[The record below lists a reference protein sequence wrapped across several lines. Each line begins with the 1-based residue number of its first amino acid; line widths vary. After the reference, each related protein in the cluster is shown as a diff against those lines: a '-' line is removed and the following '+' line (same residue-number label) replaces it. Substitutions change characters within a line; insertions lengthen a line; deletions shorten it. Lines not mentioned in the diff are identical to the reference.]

1 MSGLA
6 CATCFKFLRVTKVG
20 VVFEEGRPI
29 RMPMIPAYNLVLATK
44 PTASSAK
51 FGGVSFRSSAA
62 TSGRFEPV

>member
-29 RMPMIPAYNLVLATK
+29 RMPMIPRRGG
-44 PTASSAK
+44 PTP
-51 FGGVSFRSSAA
+51 R
-62 TSGRFEPV
+62 R

>member
-29 RMPMIPAYNLVLATK
+29 RMPMIPRRGG
-44 PTASSAK
+44 PTPLLMKTCISPASWSSSSSRAK
-51 FGGVSFRSSAA
+51 AS
-62 TSGRFEPV
+62 